1 MTNED
6 KQEIAKYMGCQYDDD
21 AGLYFYDNEDEGEV
35 DIFKFDKA
43 PKMRVIE
50 NQYIINRKVIMLKTG
65 HSLGSL
71 AEHVGHTKQAVSQA
85 IQGRSTS
92 LRIHRKIA
100 EVLNVRLV
108 DFWPELYGEPTT
120 TTTTTQG
127 GDIRVG

>member
-1 MTNED
+1 
-6 KQEIAKYMGCQYDDD
+6 
-21 AGLYFYDNEDEGEV
+21 
-35 DIFKFDKA
+35 
-43 PKMRVIE
+43 MRVIE

-108 DFWPELYGEPTT
+108 DFWPELYGDVEQKNFHDSPIEATEQT
-120 TTTTTQG
+120 
-127 GDIRVG
+127 VN